1 MAGSSVFICSFL
13 PFVEK
18 KSRKAF
24 LLFNLSRLPVFM
36 LLNYSLDFLER
47 PSDVEHRVS
56 QMTVHQ
62 RTFCE
67 KGWAVWL
74 GGAGLRLHPP
84 LGPHSLT
91 TSHLPLPVSCQL
103 FLLLV
108 SCLLLLPSAF
118 PGPDSQKPQP
128 IPSPPFP
135 SRRKCSCI
143 FCQAA
148 AEPKIWKRPDLK
160 KPEENLNSSSTCDF
174 ISFFL

>member
-24 LLFNLSRLPVFM
+24 LMFNHFKLPIFT

-56 QMTVHQ
+56 QMILRQ
-62 RTFCE
+62 RAFCE
-67 KGWAVWL
+67 EGWAVWL
-74 GGAGLRLHPP
+74 GGAGLRLCPP
-84 LGPHSLT
+84 LGPFLT
-91 TSHLPLPVSCQL
+91 ASHLPLPAFCQL

-118 PGPDSQKPQP
+118 PGANSQKPQP
-128 IPSPPFP
+128 IPSPLFP

-143 FCQAA
+143 FCQAVS
-148 AEPKIWKRPDLK
+148 EPKIWRRPDLK
-160 KPEENLNSSSTCDF
+160 KPEENLNSSSTCNF
-174 ISFFL
+174 TSFFL